1 MRWLG
6 AAVAAAVVATAGG
19 ALATPEDGLLDP
31 CVMGTVGGAENE
43 TFKDMPPGSL
53 GHDEAKLLYD
63 EGITNGC
70 QASPLLFCADC
81 EITRVAM
88 VTLVV
93 RAAKLP
99 LENPATPTFS
109 DVPSTSPFYG
119 EVEAAAK
126 AGITQGCGGGA
137 FCPNDPVPRAAG
149 AALVAKGA
157 GLAPLSPATPS
168 FSDVDSSNPFYG
180 SIEALL
186 AACVTQGCSATE
198 FCPNRE
204 MTRAEA
210 AVFIARAFD
219 LNDVNACL
227 GASDAGIEAGVDGG
241 WTDSGISPVTGGA
254 GGAAGSSGGGGRG
267 DTTADDGG
275 CGCATPRGAPP
286 GGMMLLL
293 AGLALLGLRRQS
305 ASG

>member
-1 MRWLG
+1 
-6 AAVAAAVVATAGG
+6 VALLLTAGG

-31 CVMGTVGGAENE
+31 CVKGAVAGADAE

-53 GHDEAKLLYD
+53 GHDEAELLYN
-63 EGITNGC
+63 EGITSGC
-70 QASPLLFCADC
+70 QTSPLLFCADC

-99 LENPATPTFS
+99 LEDPATPTFS

-126 AGITQGCGGGA
+126 AGITQGCGAGA
-137 FCPNDPVPRAAG
+137 FCPDAPVPRGAG
-149 AALVAKGA
+149 ATLVAKGA
-157 GLAPLSPATPS
+157 QIASLSPSTPS

-219 LNDVNACL
+219 LSDINVCI
-227 GASDAGIEAGVDGG
+227 GATDAGADATPDAGTGG
-241 WTDSGISPVTGGA
+241 TWTDSGIGPVTGGA

-275 CGCATPRGAPP
+275 CGCSTPRGTPAQ
-286 GGMMLLL
+286 GTLLLL